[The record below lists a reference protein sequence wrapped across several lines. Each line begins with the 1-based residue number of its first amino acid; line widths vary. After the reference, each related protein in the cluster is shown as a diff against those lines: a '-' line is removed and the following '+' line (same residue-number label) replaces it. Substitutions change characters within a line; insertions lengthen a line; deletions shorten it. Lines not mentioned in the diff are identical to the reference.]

1 LDCLDPNFG
10 TEEDLKELVEKAHK
24 QGIRIVLDAVINHT
38 GPTTNLD
45 ETYPMTWVRTEPQ
58 CKYNNFENTTACTLV
73 ANFLMF

>member
-10 TEEDLKELVEKAHK
+10 TEKDLKELVEKAHK

-45 ETYPMTWVRTEPQ
+45 ETYPYDLGKNRTTMQ
-58 CKYNNFENTTACTLV
+58 IQ
-73 ANFLMF
+73 